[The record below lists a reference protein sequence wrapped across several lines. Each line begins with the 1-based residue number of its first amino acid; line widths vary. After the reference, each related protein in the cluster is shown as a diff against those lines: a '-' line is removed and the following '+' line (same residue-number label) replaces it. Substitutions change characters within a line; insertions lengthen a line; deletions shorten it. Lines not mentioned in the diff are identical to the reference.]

1 MVVVAPTAPGTMT
14 SLAHAGGEPVSID
27 STTVAVNP
35 APELGDEAADQVA
48 LTA

>member
-1 MVVVAPTAPGTMT
+1 MT

-35 APELGDEAADQVA
+35 APESGDEADDQAA